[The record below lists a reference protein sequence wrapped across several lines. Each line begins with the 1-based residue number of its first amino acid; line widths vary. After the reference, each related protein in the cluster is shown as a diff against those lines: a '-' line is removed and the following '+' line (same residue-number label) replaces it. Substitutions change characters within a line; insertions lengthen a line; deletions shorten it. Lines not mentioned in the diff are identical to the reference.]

1 MAKYRAI
8 QVDFWEDGFVLDLTP
23 EEKYFYLYLLSNSR
37 TTQCGCYELPYKVVE
52 MQTGYNRETV
62 QKLLKRFEEYGK
74 TSYNEE
80 TKEILIK
87 NWHKHNFSKS
97 PKVKN
102 CILKE
107 IEKIK
112 SKDYKDYLYRVCI
125 EYGYPID
132 TVSID
137 YKNSNNSLDKDLDSL
152 SIDLGEKE
160 KEKEK
165 EKQKQKEDTVS
176 PEKNVSKL
184 VGNDLKEFTNL
195 FEKNI
200 GTVNQLIAQ
209 WLIEMT
215 ETIDYPLFKRG
226 VEICTEK
233 SKTNLGYLKGIIN
246 NWTNNNITTYDQLK
260 AYKLQQEQNK
270 PRQQESAEKQNMD
283 FLDRLEEKFKVS
295 NGNDAIDPNSE
306 RYKRMLEL
314 ERELEGDD

>member
-165 EKQKQKEDTVS
+165 EKAQTDEQTLS
-176 PEKNVSKL
+176 NFSKL
-184 VGNDLKEFTNL
+184 YES
-195 FEKNI
+195 NI
-200 GTVNQLIAQ
+200 GVINQLAGE

-215 ETIDYPLFKRG
+215 TTIDYPLFKRAI
-226 VEICTEK
+226 EICTERGNL
-233 SKTNLGYLKGIIN
+233 NLGYLKGVIKR
-246 NWTNNNITTYDQLK
+246 WLDNNITTYDQLK
-260 AYKLQQEQNK
+260 AYELQTKAKDK